1 MSLEA
6 LEERM
11 DALEVEVKQLK
22 QQSNPDTAGPDTA
35 DKAPWWER
43 IRGQFKDDPVY
54 EEAMRLGREYRESL
68 RPKDDED

>member
-6 LEERM
+6 LEERI
-11 DALEVEVKQLK
+11 DALETEIKKLK
-22 QQSNPDTAGPDTA
+22 QQSNPDTA

-54 EEAMRLGREYRESL
+54 EEAMRLGREYRERL
-68 RPKDDED
+68 RPKDDQNLSC